1 MKIYFENP
9 NSARTV
15 AKVWHN
21 DEEHDIRRGDKL
33 NLPVK
38 MGDTVKFKV
47 GAMSATHKIDF
58 QSPDSVFT
66 ITIDRRAQFWGI
78 GAFFAIIA
86 VLYFAGMLNNNMTG
100 TIGAVIAVVLFEVV
114 VYFRG
119 WKVIVV
125 HRK

>member
-21 DEEHDIRRGDKL
+21 DVEHDIRRGDKL

-38 MGDTVKFKV
+38 MGDTVKYKV
-47 GAMSATHKIDF
+47 GAMSATHKINF
-58 QSPDSVFT
+58 QSPDSIFT
-66 ITIDRRAQFWGI
+66 IMLDRKAQFWGI

-86 VLYFAGMLNNNMTG
+86 VMYFAGLFDNQIVG
-100 TIGAVIAVVLFEVV
+100 SVGALVAVALFEVV

-119 WKVIVV
+119 WKTTVV
-125 HRK
+125 HR